1 MEIKIT
7 KENFREEVILAD
19 KPVLIDFF
27 ADWCGPCKM
36 LSPVIFE
43 VAEEADGKFIVGKV
57 NVDEEAELASE
68 FGVSSIPTLV
78 VIKDGKVVNRGV
90 GFMPKEKVLA
100 LLD

>member
-7 KENFREEVILAD
+7 KENFREEVISAD

-36 LSPVIFE
+36 LSPVISE